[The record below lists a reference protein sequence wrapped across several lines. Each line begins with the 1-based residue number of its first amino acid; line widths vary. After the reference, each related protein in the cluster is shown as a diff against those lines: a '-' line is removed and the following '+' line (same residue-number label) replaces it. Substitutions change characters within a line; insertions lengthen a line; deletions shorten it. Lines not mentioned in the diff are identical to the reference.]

1 MLLSINVSV
10 QSVMITIFLICCS
23 VSMTDVKT
31 RPIQYLSLRP
41 LYLTRGRPFQ
51 YPSKLVKCTGSLDF
65 QTKKCKEVYTN
76 NFTMGYK
83 EIPLADKWLPSSR
96 GSSLFVMAS
105 STNFIDP
112 KVLLEILNLCCY
124 SR

>member
-1 MLLSINVSV
+1 
-10 QSVMITIFLICCS
+10 
-23 VSMTDVKT
+23 MTDVKT

-41 LYLTRGRPFQ
+41 LYLIWGRPLQ

-83 EIPLADKWLPSSR
+83 DILLADKWLPSSK

-105 STNFIDP
+105 PTTFIDP

-124 SR
+124 NR